1 MEGRNTALP
10 VQAGLS
16 HSLPPRATNPFPGVP
31 GPAAEDAWKSW
42 DDGMRDAV
50 TVAATSSGARSSAAS
65 ETFSSNH
72 LRRGR
77 PSTVMGQ
84 RRQGGPTRRDD
95 VVVGEDFPTATT
107 MFPPPVFPPP
117 LPPSASYSRGKPHTA
132 ATPVE
137 AWQSLQPQPQS
148 RSPVRLDVRRQGR
161 PRPRQAPRE
170 GGDSGDDGTLERD
183 NGSCREVEGCA
194 VSDNAQ
200 DRWACGVGT
209 DGSTDGVDIDA
220 DYLRKGEDRI
230 GAVYL

>member
-16 HSLPPRATNPFPGVP
+16 RSLPPRATNPFPGVP
-31 GPAAEDAWKSW
+31 EPAPEAAWKSW
-42 DDGMRDAV
+42 DDRMQDAA
-50 TVAATSSGARSSAAS
+50 TADATSSGARSSTAS

-77 PSTVMGQ
+77 SSTVMGQ

-107 MFPPPVFPPP
+107 VFPPPVFPPP

-132 ATPVE
+132 ATPAK
-137 AWQSLQPQPQS
+137 AWQSLQPQPLS
-148 RSPVRLDVRRQGR
+148 RSPLRLDMRRQGR

-170 GGDSGDDGTLERD
+170 GGDSGEDGSLEDD
-183 NGSCREVEGCA
+183 NGSSRQVEGCA

-209 DGSTDGVDIDA
+209 DGSTDGAGIDA
-220 DYLRKGEDRI
+220 DYLRTGEERI
-230 GAVYL
+230 GAV